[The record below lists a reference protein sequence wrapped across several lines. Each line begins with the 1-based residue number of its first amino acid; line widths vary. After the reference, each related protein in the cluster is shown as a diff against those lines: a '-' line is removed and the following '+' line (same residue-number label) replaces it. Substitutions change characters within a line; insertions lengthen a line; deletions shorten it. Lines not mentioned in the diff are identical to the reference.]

1 MQYPLANIIVV
12 RQTASTLKDSCFA
25 QLLWAIDKL
34 GLSKYFKTR
43 VSPLE
48 IEYEPTGQRIIF
60 RGLDDVFKTTS
71 ITVPKGV
78 LCWGWIEEAYE
89 VSEDSF
95 RTLDESLRGELPEGY
110 FIQWTLTF
118 NPWSECWLKDRFFD
132 KVDRITGC
140 NDELG
145 IMAITTTYK
154 CNEWLSDADRQMFE
168 NMRLTD
174 PDRYLV
180 AGLGEWGL
188 IGGQYFNQWDS
199 SVHVCEPFEIPNTW
213 MKFRCMD
220 WGSFH
225 PYACYW
231 CAVDFDGN
239 IWVYRELYGWGGRAN
254 QGTKETAKEVAEK
267 IADLESPRENVAYG
281 VLDNACWAATGVTGP
296 TIAEEINT
304 VLCENKLVTFQ
315 KSSKGRI
322 EAANAIKQ
330 RLIGREDKNGK
341 RIVGLKVFNTCVH
354 LIRTLPTLTH
364 DKHKPETYDTSG
376 EDHAVDAISYGLLSR
391 PYSPHIVPKSS
402 GKKDHYNYKKKWKTS
417 IWTV

>member
-1 MQYPLANIIVV
+1 MNLIARMVQYPLANILVV

-34 GLSKYFKTR
+34 GLGRYFKTR

-132 KVDRITGC
+132 VD
-140 NDELG
+140 LPSV
-145 IMAITTTYK
+145 MAVTTTYK
-154 CNEWLSDADRQMFE
+154 CNEWLSDADKEMFE
-168 NMRLTD
+168 TMRLTD
-174 PDRYLV
+174 PERYRV

-188 IGGQYFNQWDS
+188 IGGQFFNVWDS
-199 SVHVCEPFEIPNTW
+199 TRHVCEPFKIPKNW
-213 MKFRCMD
+213 MKFRAMD

-225 PYACYW
+225 PYACIW

-239 IWVYRELYGWGGRAN
+239 IWVYRELYGWGGRPN
-254 QGTKETAKEVAEK
+254 VGTKETASEVAEK
-267 IADLESPRENVAYG
+267 IADLEDAKENVSYG
-281 VLDNACWAATGVTGP
+281 VLDNACWASTGVTGP
-296 TIAEEINT
+296 TIAEEINR
-304 VLCENKLVTFQ
+304 VLCDNGLVTFQ
-315 KSSKGRI
+315 KSSKGRM
-322 EAANAIKQ
+322 EAANAIRE
-330 RLIGREDKNGK
+330 RLIGAPDKDGK
-341 RIVGLKVFNTCVH
+341 MVSGIKVFNTCIH
-354 LIRTLPTLTH
+354 LIRTLPMLTH
-364 DKHKPETYDTSG
+364 DKHRPETYDTNG
-376 EDHAVDAISYGLLSR
+376 EDHEVDALAYALLSR
-391 PYSPHIVPKSS
+391 PYTPYVAKQKKVNNDRYSSKKNKSA
-402 GKKDHYNYKKKWKTS
+402 S